1 MHSRRRERRQKK
13 VVQPVGHL
21 TKSCLLPESAAAC
34 LSELSSQPKDVF
46 LVMVMLSMIDSIAH
60 GIAFFNIVKRDSSN
74 IPIFFEDPFFGSNF
88 LQTLDVFK
96 HSIDDLICV
105 CKSLLR

>member
-1 MHSRRRERRQKK
+1 MHSRRGERRQKK

-46 LVMVMLSMIDSIAH
+46 LVMVMSMLMVAM
-60 GIAFFNIVKRDSSN
+60 AEEK
-74 IPIFFEDPFFGSNF
+74 GSPKEKM
-88 LQTLDVFK
+88 LY
-96 HSIDDLICV
+96 
-105 CKSLLR
+105 LRVYS